1 MKSLSRVRLFATPW
15 TVAHQARRSM
25 GFSRQEY
32 WRGLPFPSPGDLP
45 HRGIEPGFPTLQA
58 DALTSEPPV
67 LSEAKVNALGGK
79 KYFVE
84 GGLLRSND
92 GNHEQQKHKCR
103 RFRTS
108 LKTHSYRTLKSGFP
122 L

>member
-1 MKSLSRVRLFATPW
+1 
-15 TVAHQARRSM
+15 M
-25 GFSRQEY
+25 GFSGQEY

-67 LSEAKVNALGGK
+67 LSEAKVNSLGGK

-92 GNHEQQKHKCR
+92 GSHEQQKHKCR

-108 LKTHSYRTLKSGFP
+108 LKTHSYRTLKSGLP